1 MIREPLPACRSCRC
15 AGFACFPGMVTHFDV
30 GRKKSVLAVEEALR
44 ENQRIFLVAQKDV
57 QTDDPKMRDLY
68 DIGTIAEIKQILRMP
83 GENMRILVEGCVRA
97 ELIDVVQSEPYL
109 FGRVSELADVP
120 VTRSSTRT
128 DALVR
133 YAHSQFEQFCELV
146 GRNIQ
151 EPLLQMLTADD
162 LASCGHHRSAC
173 DLFLS
178 GQAEAAGAAASRA
191 AAGTCHDADGEGA

>member
-1 MIREPLPACRSCRC
+1 MNDKRAVTCLPILPLRGLCV
-15 AGFACFPGMVTHFDV
+15 FPGMVTHFDV

-120 VTRSSTRT
+120 VTRTSSVSMRLFPIRT
-128 DALVR
+128 SR
-133 YAHSQFEQFCELV
+133 
-146 GRNIQ
+146 
-151 EPLLQMLTADD
+151 
-162 LASCGHHRSAC
+162 SC
-173 DLFLS
+173 
-178 GQAEAAGAAASRA
+178 
-191 AAGTCHDADGEGA
+191 